1 MQRLRYRITKT
12 AALRRRL
19 FASFALVLGL
29 AAALPAQA
37 QSGTNLSLGAGADGS
52 SKASGTSYGYAIDGN
67 MATWWSPAASTGTIS
82 VKWGSATTVGTVVI
96 REPTGYT
103 GRIGNWRV
111 VNNGNGQT
119 LATGTGAGT
128 ISFTPVSLTK
138 INFEITS
145 SSGGTPAVAEF
156 ETYASGGST
165 TPPPPTLSV
174 SLGATPSGSSANLS
188 WTVSGGTASN
198 QQVYRDTDADPAG
211 RTLVASNVS
220 GSTYTDSGLAAGTYY
235 YWVRATNSGGT
246 GYDSNVASVV
256 IQPSG
261 GGGGVPVTACRT
273 LINDPGMNWRESPEL
288 TTDQQIVAC
297 LADSLGA
304 AVGFGYRATG
314 GYDPAGGS
322 QLVVITKNGT
332 TPPEQQILDAIG
344 SPNFKWIVFDKDD
357 FAAPTELA
365 MYRNGCS
372 DPSVLAA
379 LDGAT
384 QAECRDHRLWCANHG
399 VSTAAC
405 EDTFFNT
412 RLNDSSLSALKV
424 PMIDSNTTIDG
435 RGSNVT
441 FLFSGFKIG
450 SDSSGAATHTSQN
463 VIVTNNRFAGVGHVE
478 DHNLDPDMVRSTGAS
493 HDIWIHQNT
502 FVNTGDS
509 AYDVK
514 IGAHAITVSFNR
526 LVNVKRA
533 SLHGSSDS
541 EAGAANIT
549 TTVHD
554 NLYVTTDE
562 DYGLS
567 SYNGLRRVPLLR
579 RGQSHMF
586 NNVFYGYRK
595 DLLSIRVGGRIA
607 FEDNMF
613 LNNVDNSKGDDMA
626 YWVANLIRDYTGGS
640 IEVSGS
646 YVWYADSNCQ
656 MQGTPGDLSV
666 SYGSTP
672 DMFGG
677 YDALSKDL
685 VNANRLPAGANL
697 AKYVFA
703 TAGKGGM
710 TPYISPETPG
720 VTAILA
726 AAPGSCQ

>member
-1 MQRLRYRITKT
+1 MQCLRNCITKT
-12 AALRRRL
+12 AALRHL
-19 FASFALVLGL
+19 LIAAFVLGI
-29 AAALPAQA
+29 ATALPAQA

-52 SKASGTSYGYAIDGN
+52 SKASGTSYGNVIDGN
-67 MATWWSPAASTGTIS
+67 MSTWWSPTAATGQIS

-96 REPTGYT
+96 REPTGYV
-103 GRIGNWRV
+103 GRIGSWRV
-111 VNNGNGQT
+111 VNNGNGQV
-119 LATGTGAGT
+119 LATGSGAGT
-128 ISFTPVSLTK
+128 IGFTPVSLTK

-156 ETYASGGST
+156 ETYAAGGS
-165 TPPPPTLSV
+165 PPPPPVLSV
-174 SLGATPSGSSANLS
+174 SLGASASGTSANLS
-188 WTVSGGTASN
+188 WTVSGGAASN
-198 QQVYRDTDADPAG
+198 QQIYRDTDADPAG
-211 RTLVASNVS
+211 RVLVANNVS
-220 GSTYTDSGLAAGTYY
+220 GTTYTNSGLAPGSYY
-235 YWVRATNSGGT
+235 YWVRATNSGGI
-246 GYDSNVASVV
+246 GYDSNAASVV
-256 IQPSG
+256 IQSTG
-261 GGGGVPVTACRT
+261 GGGGSGSPTACRT
-273 LINDPGMNWRESPEL
+273 LVNDPAMNWRESPEL

-297 LADSLGA
+297 LADTLGA

-314 GYDPAGGS
+314 GYDPLGGS
-322 QLVVITKNGT
+322 QLVVITKGGAT
-332 TPPEQQILDAIG
+332 TPEQQILNAIS
-344 SPNFKWIVFDKDD
+344 SPNYKWIVFDKDD
-357 FAAPTELA
+357 FAASTELA

-372 DPSVLAA
+372 DPGVLTA

-399 VSTAAC
+399 VPSASC
-405 EDTFFNT
+405 DDTFFNVK
-412 RLNDSSLSALKV
+412 LNDSSLNALKV

-514 IGAHAITVSFNR
+514 IGANAITVSFNR

-533 SLHGSSDS
+533 SLHASSDS

-549 TTVHD
+549 TTVHN
-554 NLYVTTDE
+554 NLFVTTDE

-613 LNNVDNSKGDDMA
+613 LNNVVNSKGDDMA
-626 YWVANLIRDYTGGS
+626 YWLATLIRDYTGGS
-640 IEVSGS
+640 IAVSGS
-646 YVWYADSNCQ
+646 YVWYADANCQ
-656 MQGTPGDLSV
+656 LQGTPGDLTM

-672 DMFGG
+672 NMFNG
-677 YDALSKDL
+677 YDTLSKDL
-685 VNANRLPAGANL
+685 INANRLQAGSNL
-697 AKYVFA
+697 AKYAFA

-710 TPYISPETPG
+710 TPYVSPETSG
-720 VTAILA
+720 VTAIIA
-726 AAPGSCQ
+726 AAPGNCQ